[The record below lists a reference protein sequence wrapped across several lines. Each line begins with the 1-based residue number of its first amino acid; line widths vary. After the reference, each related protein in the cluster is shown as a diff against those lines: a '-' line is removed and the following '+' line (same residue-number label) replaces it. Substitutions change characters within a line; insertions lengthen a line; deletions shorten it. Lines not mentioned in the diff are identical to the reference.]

1 MILDK
6 IIGRLERTQEMLVNP
21 LSTSSIGHEISC
33 RSSLAKKYLTATEE
47 EEDIAQLN
55 QKDKH
60 NPTAQSHEK

>member
-1 MILDK
+1 MK
-6 IIGRLERTQEMLVNP
+6 LVVEVA
-21 LSTSSIGHEISC
+21 L
-33 RSSLAKKYLTATEE
+33 RKKYLTTTEE

>member
-1 MILDK
+1 
-6 IIGRLERTQEMLVNP
+6 MLVNP
-21 LSTSSIGHEISC
+21 LSTSSIGNEISC
-33 RSSLAKKYLTATEE
+33 RSSLAKKYLTTTEE